1 MKNFIMEKKAKI
13 IATLGPA
20 IYSNTKLKQ
29 LVNLGVDAFRINFS
43 HNTQGINKIV
53 SKIRKIEKSTNK
65 KLALIADLQGVKLR
79 VGSLKG
85 DNQRIKYNQKYIFD
99 TKKTIGDNT
108 RINFPY
114 PKILKKLKKGNKI
127 LIDDGKFTFVVLGK
141 KGLAVKT
148 ICKSQNC
155 FMKSNKSI
163 HIPNFDIAFNKLTT
177 KDKKDIKTAIKLGCN
192 WIALSYLQSEKLI
205 LEARKLIKNDMGI
218 IAKIENKHALKDII
232 KIIKATDSIMIARG
246 DLAIDIG
253 HSEVPKVQLSLI
265 KKCSQYSKSV
275 IVATQMLESMIENNT
290 ATRAEIND
298 IATAIFQGAD
308 TVMLSAEAAIGRFPT
323 QAVSTMNQ
331 TILSTEKYKRQHIED
346 FKNSII
352 SNKDPVKSILLSVKD
367 IAYNTNVKAIIV
379 FSNSGKSAKLV
390 SAMRP
395 AAKIVTISPNIN
407 VSRQVSLL
415 WGVQSINSRDAN
427 GWKDMMSISKE
438 IIKKLR
444 FIKKNDFV
452 VITAGLPFGKA
463 GMTNM
468 VRLYKVGT

>member
-1 MKNFIMEKKAKI
+1 MEKKAKI

-20 IYSNTKLKQ
+20 IYSESKLKQ
-29 LVNLGVDAFRINFS
+29 LINLGVDAFRINFS
-43 HNTQGINKIV
+43 HNTNGMSKIV
-53 SKIRKIEKSTNK
+53 SRIRKIEKKSNK
-65 KLALIADLQGVKLR
+65 KISLIGDLQGVKLR
-79 VGSLKG
+79 VGK
-85 DNQRIKYNQKYIFD
+85 IKNESQKIKFNQKYIFD
-99 TKKTIGDNT
+99 NKDEVGGNN
-108 RINFPY
+108 RIKFPY
-114 PKILKKLKKGNKI
+114 PKILKRIKKGNKI
-127 LIDDGKFTFVVLGK
+127 LIDDGKFSFFVTK
-141 KGLAVKT
+141 KTNNSITTV
-148 ICKSQNC
+148 CKSHNC
-155 FMKSNKSI
+155 YMKSNKSV
-163 HIPNFDIAFNKLTT
+163 HIRNLDIAFNKLTS
-177 KDKKDIKTAIKLGCN
+177 KDKKDIKTAVRLGCN
-192 WIALSYLQSEKLI
+192 WIALSYLQNEKLI
-205 LEARKLIKNDMGI
+205 IEARKLIKKDMGI
-218 IAKIENKHALKDII
+218 ISKIENKHALNNI
-232 KIIKATDSIMIARG
+232 KEIIKATDSIMIARG

-265 KKCSQYSKSV
+265 KKCSQFSKSV

-308 TVMLSAEAAIGRFPT
+308 TVMLSAEAAIGKFPS
-323 QAVSTMNQ
+323 QAVSTMAK
-331 TILSTEKYKRQHIED
+331 TIISTEKYKKEHIDD
-346 FKNSII
+346 FKNLII

-367 IAYNTNVKAIIV
+367 IAYNSDVKAIIV

-390 SAMRP
+390 SAIRP

-427 GWKDMMSISKE
+427 GWKDMMSISRE
-438 IIKKLR
+438 IIKKLK

-468 VRLYKVGT
+468 IRLYKVGT

>member
-1 MKNFIMEKKAKI
+1 MEKKAKI

-20 IYSNTKLKQ
+20 IYKETKLKQ

-43 HNTQGINKIV
+43 HNTNGISKIV
-53 SKIRKIEKSTNK
+53 SKIRKIEKSVK
-65 KLALIADLQGVKLR
+65 KKISLIADLQGVKLR
-79 VGSLKG
+79 VGKIKNNSQK
-85 DNQRIKYNQKYIFD
+85 IKYNQKFIFD
-99 TKKTIGDNT
+99 NKNEIGNNN
-108 RINFPY
+108 RIRFPH
-114 PKILKKLKKGNKI
+114 PKILKKLRKGNNI
-127 LIDDGKFTFVVLGK
+127 LIDDGKFVFLVTK
-141 KGLAVKT
+141 KTAKSVTT

-155 FMKSNKSI
+155 YIKNNKSV
-163 HIPNFDIAFNKLTT
+163 HIQNFDISFNKLTM
-177 KDKKDIKTAIKLGCN
+177 KDKKDIKTATKLGCN
-192 WIALSYLQSEKLI
+192 WIALSYIQNEKLI
-205 LEARKLIKNDMGI
+205 FEARKLIKRDMGI
-218 IAKIENKHALKDII
+218 ISKIENRHALKNIT

-265 KKCSQYSKSV
+265 KKCSQFSKSV

-308 TVMLSAEAAIGRFPT
+308 TVMLSAEAAIGKFPS
-323 QAVSTMNQ
+323 QAVSTMTE
-331 TILSTEKYKRQHIED
+331 TIISTEKYKKEHIED

-352 SNKDPVKSILLSVKD
+352 SNRDPVKSILLSVKD
-367 IAYNTNVKAIIV
+367 IAYNTDVKAIIV

-415 WGVQSINSRDAN
+415 WGVKSINSRDAN

-438 IIKKLR
+438 IIKKLK

-468 VRLYKVGT
+468 IRLYKVGS

>member
-1 MKNFIMEKKAKI
+1 MEKKAKI

-20 IYSNTKLKQ
+20 IYKETKLKQ

-43 HNTQGINKIV
+43 HNTNGINKIV
-53 SKIRKIEKSTNK
+53 SRIRKIEKSVK
-65 KLALIADLQGVKLR
+65 KKISLIADLQGVKLR
-79 VGSLKG
+79 VGKIK
-85 DNQRIKYNQKYIFD
+85 NNYQKIKYNQKFIFD
-99 TKKTIGDNT
+99 NKNEIGNNN
-108 RINFPY
+108 RIRFPH
-114 PKILKKLKKGNKI
+114 PKILKKLRKGNRI
-127 LIDDGKFTFVVLGK
+127 LIDDGKFVFFVTK
-141 KGLAVKT
+141 KTAKSVTT

-155 FMKSNKSI
+155 YIKNNKSV
-163 HIPNFDIAFNKLTT
+163 HIQNFDIAFNKLTM
-177 KDKKDIKTAIKLGCN
+177 KDKKDIKTATKLGCN
-192 WIALSYLQSEKLI
+192 WIALSYIQNEKLI
-205 LEARKLIKNDMGI
+205 FEARKLIKKDMGI
-218 IAKIENKHALKDII
+218 ISKIENKHALKNIT

-265 KKCSQYSKSV
+265 KKCSQFSKSV

-308 TVMLSAEAAIGRFPT
+308 TVMLSAEAAIGKFPS
-323 QAVSTMNQ
+323 QAVSTMTE
-331 TILSTEKYKRQHIED
+331 TIISTEKYKKEHIED

-352 SNKDPVKSILLSVKD
+352 SNRDPVKSILLSVKD
-367 IAYNTNVKAIIV
+367 IAYNTDVKAIIV

-395 AAKIVTISPNIN
+395 AAKIITISPNIN

-415 WGVQSINSRDAN
+415 WGVQSVNSRDAN

-438 IIKKLR
+438 IIKKLK
-444 FIKKNDFV
+444 FIKRNDFV

-468 VRLYKVGT
+468 IRLYKVGS

>member
-1 MKNFIMEKKAKI
+1 MEKKAKI

-20 IYSNTKLKQ
+20 IYKESKLKK
-29 LVNLGVDAFRINFS
+29 LVNLGVDVFRINFS
-43 HNTQGINKIV
+43 HNTNSINKIV
-53 SKIRKIEKSTNK
+53 SKIRKIEKKTRK
-65 KLALIADLQGVKLR
+65 KISLIADLQGVKLR
-79 VGSLKG
+79 IGK
-85 DNQRIKYNQKYIFD
+85 IKNESQKIKFNQKFIFD
-99 TKKTIGDNT
+99 NKNEIGNNT
-108 RINFPY
+108 RVTFAY
-114 PKILKKLKKGNKI
+114 PKILKKLQKGNKI
-127 LIDDGKFTFVVLGK
+127 LIDDGKFIFIVIKKKNNSVV
-141 KGLAVKT
+141 T

-155 FMKSNKSI
+155 FIKSNKSV
-163 HIPNFDIAFNKLTT
+163 HIQNVDIAFNKLTI
-177 KDKKDIKTAIKLGCN
+177 KDKKDIKSAVKLGCN
-192 WIALSYLQSEKLI
+192 WIALSYIQNEKLI
-205 LEARKLIKNDMGI
+205 FEARKLIKNDMGI
-218 IAKIENKHALKDII
+218 ISKIENKHALKNIVN
-232 KIIKATDSIMIARG
+232 IIKATDSIMIARG

-308 TVMLSAEAAIGRFPT
+308 AVMLSAEAAIGKFPS
-323 QAVSTMNQ
+323 QAVTTMAK
-331 TILSTEKYKRQHIED
+331 TIISTEKYKKDHIED
-346 FKNSII
+346 FKNLII
-352 SNKDPVKSILLSVKD
+352 TNKDPVKSILLSVKD

-395 AAKIVTISPNIN
+395 AAKILTISPNIN

-438 IIKKLR
+438 IIKKLK
-444 FIKKNDFV
+444 FIKRNDFV
-452 VITAGLPFGKA
+452 IITAGLPFGKA

-468 VRLYKVGT
+468 IRLYKVGS